1 MIMTESNKD
10 EWEENMLKHMVKVFS
25 EMGMNMD
32 INTLKSI
39 MEQLKD
45 RFEDMGMNIEDMA
58 KANVKM
64 DANKMNINMGSE
76 ELKKMME
83 QIMNIN
89 NPEGFGDLLK
99 NMGINV
105 KSDESVIEVEAEIK
119 DEDDDDTLE
128 QDNFQMYEDKM
139 YLTVDISRYT
149 DIDERLMEINLTSS
163 GTLLQIMKT
172 TQPRPFKK
180 FKLPETASRIIEW
193 TYNNGIL
200 DVTFD
205 INSTMY
211 I

>member
-99 NMGINV
+99 NMGINA

-119 DEDDDDTLE
+119 DEDG
-128 QDNFQMYEDKM
+128 MYVYKMRIKKGKNDMDLGNVNSGKGATDCAGVDYSIED
-139 YLTVDISRYT
+139 
-149 DIDERLMEINLTSS
+149 
-163 GTLLQIMKT
+163 
-172 TQPRPFKK
+172 PF
-180 FKLPETASRIIEW
+180 
-193 TYNNGIL
+193 
-200 DVTFD
+200 
-205 INSTMY
+205 
-211 I
+211 